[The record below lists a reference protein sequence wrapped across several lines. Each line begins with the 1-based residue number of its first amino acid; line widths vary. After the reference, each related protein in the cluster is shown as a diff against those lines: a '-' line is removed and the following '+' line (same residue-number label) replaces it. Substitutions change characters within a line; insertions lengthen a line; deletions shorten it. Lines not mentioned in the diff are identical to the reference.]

1 MTGSA
6 DAQEMLRKAVKRAG
20 GPVLQRVRAK
30 IGAMAR
36 FEMREEMDNL
46 HHEVNRLRGDV
57 DTINTRIDEL
67 WGHIDWLYSE
77 NRRMAPHVAAQDS
90 RLAKLEDPAATEP
103 EAELVSVE
111 AEHARV
117 RARLD
122 AIARYEERIAR
133 LEESAP
139 KA

>member
-57 DTINTRIDEL
+57 DAINTRLDEL
-67 WGHIDWLYSE
+67 WGHIDWLYGE

-90 RLAKLEDPAATEP
+90 RIAKLEDPGATEP
-103 EAELVSVE
+103 EAELASVE

-139 KA
+139 KV